1 MTYIFYSWKFVPLN
15 PLHFFVYLLT
25 NQINKQNKTETDLLE
40 SENKLIMARVEGAGT
55 TSELRVGWVG
65 LEGETLKL

>member
-1 MTYIFYSWKFVPLN
+1 MTYIFYSWKFVPLH

-55 TSELRVGWVG
+55 TSELRVGWVR